1 MVRKI
6 IVRTKQQRKDEI
18 TKIIQQL
25 SHLELS
31 ISYDPIK
38 KLYLLFKEY
47 IDEGIKIKVNIPF
60 PMINRRIK
68 GLLATSVREDVW
80 IKLEHEKF

>member
-1 MVRKI
+1 MVREI

-18 TKIIQQL
+18 LKIIQQL
-25 SHLELS
+25 SHLQLT
-31 ISYDPIK
+31 ISYQPIK
-38 KLYLLFKEY
+38 NLYVLFKKY
-47 IDEGIKIKVNIPF
+47 IDEGIKIKINIAF